1 MNRRKNV
8 ASQDI
13 QQQQSVWQPE
23 APKRH
28 NALHFEQNQGA
39 LKKRQGNKDKTR
51 YGQTDRQVG
60 QRRM

>member
-28 NALHFEQNQGA
+28 NASQFGHN
-39 LKKRQGNKDKTR
+39 
-51 YGQTDRQVG
+51 
-60 QRRM
+60 